1 MTLGVHAFADEYG
14 DTNLA
19 TEKSGVTDFF
29 IITAILVDDH
39 SVDALRSHVDEVRR
53 SKFGNGE
60 MKSSSI
66 GSDDARRIK
75 VLEAATALPYKSYSL
90 AVDKRELDR
99 ESGLAYKRS
108 FFKHLNKRLYER
120 IYRIFDNVT
129 TIADEH
135 GTEAFMEGFK
145 RYVDRELPPNL
156 FSRRRFEFRSSHSEP
171 FLQLA
176 DVISGSIARGVD
188 PKKKSPNSKEILDLV
203 AKRSIGI
210 EFWPPM
216 WVTEPEQI
224 LNDPSQSKH
233 DKLVERHCLRQAKLF
248 LQKIGGTSELSEA
261 LQAQAEILQ
270 FLLFNIQFVS
280 DSDFVATGAIADR
293 INSSI
298 GLTVTHQQI
307 RYYVAC
313 LRDADVIVASSPK
326 GYKIPVSVADM
337 ASFVAHANT
346 IIPPMLKRLA
356 RARSELRLASLG
368 ELDILRNEH
377 FEILRQLLEAVD
389 KDPA

>member
-1 MTLGVHAFADEYG
+1 MTSGIHAFADEYG

-29 IITAILVDDH
+29 IVTAILIEDH
-39 SVDALRSHVDEVRR
+39 SVETLRTAVNEIRR

-66 GSDDARRIK
+66 GSDDVRRIK

-108 FFKHLNKRLYER
+108 FFKHLNKRLHER

-135 GTEAFMEGFK
+135 GTEDFMDGFK
-145 RYVDRELPPNL
+145 RYIDRELSPTL
-156 FSRRRFEFRSSHSEP
+156 FSRRHFEFRNSHSEP

-176 DVISGSIARGVD
+176 DLISGSIARGVD
-188 PKKKSPNSKEILDLV
+188 PKKKSPRSKEILDLV

-216 WVTEPEQI
+216 SLPEPEQV
-224 LNDPSQSKH
+224 LDDPHQSKH
-233 DKLVERHCLRQAKLF
+233 DELVRRHGLRQARLF
-248 LQKIGGTSELSEA
+248 LQKLAGTGELSEA
-261 LQAQAEILQ
+261 LQVQSEILH
-270 FLLFNIQFVS
+270 FLLFNVQFVS
-280 DSDFVATGAIADR
+280 DSDFVATGAIADWLKT
-293 INSSI
+293 SI
-298 GLTVTHQQI
+298 GLTVPHQQL

-356 RARSELRLASLG
+356 RARSELLLASLG
-368 ELDILRNEH
+368 ELDILRNDH
-377 FEILRQLLEAVD
+377 FETLRQLLEAAD